1 MFDKAQS
8 ILKKILPPKQ
18 FDKLYNVACN
28 VFDVYQKVNDHTF
41 YIPSYVGA
49 KLKGDIK
56 TVNRIE
62 AVQKV
67 LGHTMVSRLGVL
79 NTYNITYKASKELD
93 GCFVE
98 CGVARGG
105 CSAVMAMIARN
116 EGKNRKMWM
125 FDSYEG
131 LPPQTDKDGV
141 QKPIRH
147 KDRHGT
153 DLATGYCLGT
163 YDEVRDWLFR
173 DLKLRQG
180 NVKMVKGW
188 FNETLPIYKN
198 TIGDIAVLRLDGDW
212 YESTKCC
219 LENLYGNL
227 VKGGY
232 VIIDDYQLG
241 GCKMAVDEFL
251 AKVSPDTKVINDKNG
266 RGYFRK

>member
-8 ILKKILPPKQ
+8 ILKKVLPPQQ

-28 VFDVYQKVNDHTF
+28 IFDVYQKVNDQTF
-41 YIPSYVGA
+41 YIPAYIYYYLTCNKEA
-49 KLKGDIK
+49 
-56 TVNRIE
+56 TQRIE
-62 AVQKV
+62 IVQKV

-79 NTYNITYKASKELD
+79 NTYNITYRALELE

-105 CSAVMAMIARN
+105 CSAVMSMIARN
-116 EGKNRKMWM
+116 EGNNRKMWM

-141 QKPIRH
+141 QKSIRH
-147 KDRHGT
+147 KNRHAN

-163 YDEVRDWLFR
+163 YDEVHDWLFNE
-173 DLKLRQG
+173 LKLSKD

-188 FNETLPIYKN
+188 FNETLPAYKN

-227 VKGGY
+227 VQGGY

-241 GCKMAVDEFL
+241 GCKMAVDEIH